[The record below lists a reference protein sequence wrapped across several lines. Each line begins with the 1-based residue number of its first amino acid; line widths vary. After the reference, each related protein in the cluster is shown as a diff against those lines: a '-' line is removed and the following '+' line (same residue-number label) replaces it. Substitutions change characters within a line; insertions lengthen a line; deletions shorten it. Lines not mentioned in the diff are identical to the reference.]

1 MARKASIVVDES
13 GVGGF
18 FKRARAH
25 AKALDRGEKIPSE
38 IVIAF
43 ENPADFLRM
52 ITSERM
58 RLLHLLRDEGE
69 RPISALA
76 ARLRRNRRAVS
87 RDVNTLKEHGLV
99 KTRYVTNSGHG
110 RNLVVTRAAKRLELK
125 AAL

>member
-1 MARKASIVVDES
+1 MSTKVSIVVDES

-18 FKRARAH
+18 FKRARDH
-25 AKALDRGEKIPSE
+25 AKALDQGERMPSE

-58 RLLHLLRDEGE
+58 RLLHLLREEGE
-69 RPISALA
+69 SPISALA
-76 ARLRRNRRAVS
+76 VRLRRDRRAVS
-87 RDVNTLKEHGLV
+87 RDVNSLKEHGLV

-110 RNLVVTRAAKRLELK
+110 RNLMVTRAAKRLELK

>member
-1 MARKASIVVDES
+1 MARKVSILADSS
-13 GVGGF
+13 GAEGF
-18 FKRARAH
+18 FKRARVH

-52 ITSERM
+52 ITSEKM

-69 RPISALA
+69 SPISALA

-87 RDVNTLKEHGLV
+87 RDVNSLKEHGLV

-110 RNLVVTRAAKRLELK
+110 RNLMVTRAARRLELK